1 MEPTMSIEALGIEAL
16 GIEALGYVGVRAK
29 SLEDWTGFGKN
40 FLGMQI
46 VDRSAKS
53 LALRMDDRKQRLL
66 VAEDGGEGVGFFGWE
81 VADAAALDRF
91 AARLEQAGIQVTHGS
106 RALADERRVQ
116 DLIVFADPLG
126 NRLEVFH
133 GAECTTEPFKPG
145 RNISGFRTGP
155 LGMGHAVLHVK
166 NINDVV
172 PFYRDVLGFK
182 LSDYMTRPFNAYFF
196 HANPRHHSIAFI
208 ETGRN
213 ATHHLMVELFSL
225 DDVGQCYDLAL
236 AEEGRI
242 GVTLGRHIND
252 EVTSFYSNSPSGF
265 MVEYGWGG
273 RIIEPQGWQPQEIT
287 FGPSLWGHDRMWQT
301 PEGRAEARKLRVA
314 AAATGLRRPV
324 NVIEGNYQLAPGVC
338 AWWDGVA
345 RGEAAE

>member
-1 MEPTMSIEALGIEAL
+1 MAIQG
-16 GIEALGYVGVRAK
+16 LGYVGVRAK
-29 SLEDWTGFGKN
+29 SLEDWAGFGQK
-40 FLGMQI
+40 FLGLQL
-46 VDRSAKS
+46 VDRSAKGLS
-53 LALRMDDRKQRLL
+53 FRMDDRKQR
-66 VAEDGGEGVGFFGWE
+66 VVVTEDGGEGVAFFGWE
-81 VADAAALDRF
+81 VPDAAALDRY
-91 AARLEQAGIQVTHGS
+91 AARLEEAGVNAARGA
-106 RALADERRVQ
+106 RALCEERRVA
-116 DLIVFADPLG
+116 DLIWFTDPVG
-126 NRLEVFH
+126 NRLEIFH
-133 GAECTTEPFKPG
+133 GAEVTSESFKPG

-166 NINDVV
+166 DINDVI
-172 PFYRDVLGFK
+172 PFYRDLLGFR

-213 ATHHLMVELFSL
+213 ATHHLMVELFNL

-236 AEEGRI
+236 GEEGRI

-273 RIIEPQGWQPQEIT
+273 RVIDVDNWQPEEVSW
-287 FGPSLWGHDRMWQT
+287 GPSMWGHDRMWMT
-301 PEGRAEARKLRVA
+301 EDGRIESRKLRIS
-314 AAATGLRRPV
+314 AAATGLRKPV
-324 NVIEGNYQLAPGVC
+324 NVIEGNYERMPGVC
-338 AWWDGVA
+338 PWWDGL

>member
-1 MEPTMSIEALGIEAL
+1 MTIQG
-16 GIEALGYVGVRAK
+16 LGYVGVRTK
-29 SLEDWTGFGKN
+29 SLEDWAGFAEK
-40 FLGMQI
+40 FLGMQR
-46 VDRSAKS
+46 VDQSRAG
-53 LALRMDDRKQRLL
+53 LAFRMDDRKQRLV
-66 VAEDGGEGVGFFGWE
+66 VAEDGGDGVAFFGWE
-81 VADAAALDRF
+81 VPDAAALGAY
-91 AARLEQAGIQVTHGS
+91 AARLEAAGVAVTRGT
-106 RALADERRVQ
+106 RALADERRVA
-116 DLIVFADPLG
+116 DLIAFDDPVG
-126 NRLEVFH
+126 NRLEIFH
-133 GAECTTEPFKPG
+133 GAETASEPFKPG

-166 NINDVV
+166 TINDVV
-172 PFYRDVLGFK
+172 PFYRDVLGFR

-213 ATHHLMVELFSL
+213 ATHHLMVELFNL
-225 DDVGQCYDLAL
+225 DDVGQCYDLAV

-273 RIIEPQGWQPQEIT
+273 RVIEVDSWQPQEVT
-287 FGPSLWGHDRMWQT
+287 WGPSLWGHDRMWMP
-301 PEGRAEARKLRVA
+301 PEGRAEARKLRVS
-314 AAATGLRRPV
+314 AAATGLRKPV
-324 NVIEGNYQLAPGVC
+324 NVIDGNYERMAGVC
-338 AWWDGVA
+338 PWWDGL